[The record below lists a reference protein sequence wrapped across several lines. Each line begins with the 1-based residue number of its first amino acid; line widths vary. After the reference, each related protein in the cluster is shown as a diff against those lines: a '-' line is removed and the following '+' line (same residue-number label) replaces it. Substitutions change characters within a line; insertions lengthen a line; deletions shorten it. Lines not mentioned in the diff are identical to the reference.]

1 MSPRIAPLT
10 LSTASDTTRPLL
22 EGLKKA
28 LGMVPQ
34 LYATIGHAPGA
45 LKGLLAFGDALDQQG
60 KLSRREVELVSL
72 HASELNG
79 CGYCVAAHGA
89 LAGRAG
95 LSPEEITAAR
105 NGHSS
110 NLREAAILALT
121 RRVTRT
127 GGAQA
132 GTELAAAREAGLT
145 DGEIV
150 EVLAHAA
157 LKFFTNSV
165 ALVAQTE
172 VDFPKQPKLP
182 QP

>member
-34 LYATIGHAPGA
+34 LYATIGQAPGA

-89 LAGRAG
+89 L
-95 LSPEEITAAR
+95 
-105 NGHSS
+105 
-110 NLREAAILALT
+110 
-121 RRVTRT
+121 
-127 GGAQA
+127 
-132 GTELAAAREAGLT
+132 
-145 DGEIV
+145 
-150 EVLAHAA
+150 
-157 LKFFTNSV
+157 
-165 ALVAQTE
+165 
-172 VDFPKQPKLP
+172 
-182 QP
+182 